1 MNLVQKA
8 LALFFVPILAI
19 PQLCCAGGERGA
31 AGCCEG
37 KACCCCGTAQDEGD
51 RDTDSGD
58 SCFCQDR
65 SPRKSEEPGSLPALN
80 GSDLVPAHSAAG
92 DRKDPDK
99 HWVFLADRMRGT
111 ASYGSP
117 PRLRLALQQRFLI

>member
-1 MNLVQKA
+1 MNLVRQA
-8 LALFFVPILAI
+8 LALFLFLNLAS
-19 PQLCCAGGERGA
+19 PLMSCAGGEREA
-31 AGCCEG
+31 SGCCEG
-37 KACCCCGTAQDEGD
+37 KACCCCGTSFDEED

-80 GSDLVPAHSAAG
+80 GSDPVPACSAAG
-92 DRKDPDK
+92 DRKEPDK
-99 HWVFLADRMRGT
+99 RCVFLPDRMFAT
-111 ASYGSP
+111 DSDGSP